1 MALHTY
7 KILQIHFDVSVQNY
21 VVHQLEDVFPKLL
34 QDWGI
39 AHLRIWRQHL
49 VKIKPNVAIPRDK
62 LDNAFLRMFVA
73 IPKVEN
79 SLIFEHKEYP
89 LKISCFSGQC
99 ARDETCTDSSNV
111 RQILQDL
118 ELTLE
123 EMIERENT
131 DIEYWKEVKLDTK
144 KKDYWK
150 TL

>member
-1 MALHTY
+1 MEE
-7 KILQIHFDVSVQNY
+7 F
-21 VVHQLEDVFPKLL
+21 
-34 QDWGI
+34 
-39 AHLRIWRQHL
+39 
-49 VKIKPNVAIPRDK
+49 
-62 LDNAFLRMFVA
+62 
-73 IPKVEN
+73 
-79 SLIFEHKEYP
+79 P
-89 LKISCFSGQC
+89 LKIFCFSGQC

-150 TL
+150 SIVISKENKNLVTQSWRFITFIIVTLT